1 MAEKVGLERHYLATE
16 DQGSQSR
23 VGVGVG
29 QVSCVQLKVSIETWF
44 WFQIQLTWILPPVL
58 SWWCTRACQTCE
70 RVRSHE
76 SFVVLL
82 KIVSLAIQSIA

>member
-1 MAEKVGLERHYLATE
+1 MAETVGLERHHLLIE

-23 VGVGVG
+23 VGVEVG
-29 QVSCVQLKVSIETWF
+29 QVSCVQLKLSIETWF
-44 WFQIQLTWILPPVL
+44 WYQIQLAWILPTVL

-82 KIVSLAIQSIA
+82 KIVGLAIQSIA